1 VVLCGEQ
8 NQARAAGFG
17 LMLRLGAEC
26 VQDADDGGIRGENA
40 QAHGCDDSGE
50 EEDRHN
56 QRDHVQPTLENQS
69 LCNASPTFTYPSARK
84 PSVKTFNLGASQ
96 IYPALTLRAVDD

>member
-1 VVLCGEQ
+1 
-8 NQARAAGFG
+8 
-17 LMLRLGAEC
+17 MLRLGAEC

-56 QRDHVQPTLENQS
+56 QRDHVQSTLENQS
-69 LCNASPTFTYPSARK
+69 LCNASPTFTYGLSAKAKRQNNQ
-84 PSVKTFNLGASQ
+84 SRDFSNL
-96 IYPALTLRAVDD
+96 PCVDAPRC